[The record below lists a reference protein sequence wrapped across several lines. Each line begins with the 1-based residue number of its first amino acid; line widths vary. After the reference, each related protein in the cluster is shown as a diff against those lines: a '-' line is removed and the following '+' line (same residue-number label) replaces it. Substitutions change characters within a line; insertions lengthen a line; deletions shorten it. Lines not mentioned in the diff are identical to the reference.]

1 MIIVPSIPAAYVR
14 MDSQSSTS
22 SRLLSMPLEV
32 LLHISSNLTTPDY
45 GVLRCVC
52 KHLEAS
58 FFNSFAKEFFSKRQF
73 MFTEFSLQALV
84 DISRSRLAPS
94 LKYLIISVER
104 PTTTMLTESD
114 VRVRNTG
121 QYERFNRFKEEFM
134 SHQFL
139 KSTGRD
145 FELLAEA
152 LQNLS
157 GLKTVGVRDYSSLG
171 RSRDGAEARWNSY
184 GAPTLYQ
191 ETGLRPRYNGI
202 PEQSLYPCHVFQT
215 ILRALGKSPNVN
227 AERFEVILRNE
238 TLSDQAFYIP
248 RHLEPTL
255 TPVLANLK
263 ALYLDLDDRL
273 PPTRFARGDSV
284 QCCYSVALMEFLSK
298 LPALEHL
305 RLNFQQYGSAHA
317 SELLQWLSTR
327 PNGPED
333 RSGPALPDQQ
343 TLQAADIPKLPPPV
357 EFTRLTQIDL
367 GFAIVKVH
375 ILVELYKRYRST
387 LRSISL
393 HKVTLEP
400 VTSEPTNRIQKVN
413 LWAQL
418 FNKMSKSGLDLSSIS
433 LRSVRQTYSH
443 FGAWPVTFKGAT
455 APDWKNWAG
464 SDLDCALRE
473 FRDSVVVNWPE
484 DSDYTDHSV
493 VSEESDEEEAEM
505 DEDES

>member
-1 MIIVPSIPAAYVR
+1 
-14 MDSQSSTS
+14 MDSQPSTS

-32 LLHISSNLTTPDY
+32 LLHISSYLTTPEY
-45 GVLRCVC
+45 GALRLVC

-104 PTTTMLTESD
+104 PTMGMLTESD
-114 VRVRNTG
+114 GRVRSTG
-121 QYERFNRFKEEFM
+121 QYEAFNKLKEEFI

-157 GLKTVGVRDYSSLG
+157 GIRTVGVRDYSSHG
-171 RSRDGAEARWNSY
+171 RFRDGAGARWSSY

-191 ETGLRPRYNGI
+191 QTGFRPRNTSF
-202 PEQSLYPCHVFQT
+202 PEESLYQSHVFQT

-227 AERFEVILRNE
+227 AERFEVILRGE
-238 TLSDQAFYIP
+238 TLPDQAFYIP
-248 RHLEPTL
+248 QHLEPTL
-255 TPVLANLK
+255 APVLANLK

-273 PPTRFARGDSV
+273 PPTRFASGDGV

-298 LPALEHL
+298 LPALAHL
-305 RLNFQQYGSAHA
+305 RLNFQHYDSVHA
-317 SELLQWLSTR
+317 SELLQWLSKR
-327 PNGPED
+327 PNGPKD
-333 RSGPALPDQQ
+333 RSGLALPDQRA
-343 TLQAADIPKLPPPV
+343 LQAANTPKPPPPV
-357 EFTRLTQIDL
+357 EFTRLNQIDL
-367 GFAIVKVH
+367 GFITVKPHV
-375 ILVELYKRYRST
+375 LVELYKRYQST

-400 VTSEPTNRIQKVN
+400 ANDMQKVN

-418 FNKMSKSGLDLSSIS
+418 FDKISKSGLDLSSIS
-433 LRSVRQTYSH
+433 LCALRQMYRH
-443 FGAWPVTFKGAT
+443 LGEWPVTFKGTTSAE
-455 APDWKNWAG
+455 KKWAG
-464 SDLDCALRE
+464 SDLECALRE
-473 FRDSVVVNWPE
+473 FRDAVVVHWPE
-484 DSDYTDHSV
+484 ETDHSGHSD
-493 VSEESDEEEAEM
+493 VSEESDEDESDM
-505 DEDES
+505 DEGEN

>member
-1 MIIVPSIPAAYVR
+1 MLMFRATFAAYVK
-14 MDSQSSTS
+14 MDSQSSRS

-32 LLHISSNLTTPDY
+32 LLHISSYLTTPDY
-45 GVLRCVC
+45 GVLRLVC

-104 PTTTMLTESD
+104 PTTNMLTESD
-114 VRVRNTG
+114 ERARNTG
-121 QYERFNRFKEEFM
+121 QYDEFNRFKEEFM

-157 GLKTVGVRDYSSLG
+157 GVRTVGVRDYSAHG
-171 RSRDGAEARWNSY
+171 RFRDGALARWSSY
-184 GAPTLYQ
+184 GAPTFYKQ
-191 ETGLRPRYNGI
+191 TGLRPRSTSFHY
-202 PEQSLYPCHVFQT
+202 QSLYQCHVFQT
-215 ILRALGKSPNVN
+215 ILRALGKSPKVN

-238 TLSDQAFYIP
+238 TLPDQAFYIP
-248 RHLEPTL
+248 QHLEPTL

-273 PPTRFARGDSV
+273 PPTRFAIGDGV

-305 RLNFQQYGSAHA
+305 RLNFQHYDSVHA
-317 SELLQWLSTR
+317 SELLQWLSKR
-327 PNGPED
+327 PNGPKD
-333 RSGPALPDQQ
+333 WSGLALPIQRA
-343 TLQAADIPKLPPPV
+343 LQAATTPRPPPPA
-357 EFTRLTQIDL
+357 EFTRLSQIDL
-367 GFAIVKVH
+367 GFTIVKLHV
-375 ILVELYKRYRST
+375 LVELYKRYQST

-400 VTSEPTNRIQKVN
+400 ANRMQKVN

-418 FNKMSKSGLDLSSIS
+418 FDKISKSGLDLSSIS
-433 LRSVRQTYSH
+433 LRSLKQTYSH
-443 FGAWPVTFKGAT
+443 FGSWPVTFKGT
-455 APDWKNWAG
+455 TPDWKNWAG
-464 SDLDCALRE
+464 SDLECALRE
-473 FRDSVVVNWPE
+473 FRDAVVVNWPE
-484 DSDYTDHSV
+484 DSDHSDYTDHSY

-505 DEDES
+505 DEGEN